1 MFGQIVRNNNKS
13 CYDDLE
19 TCLKEV
25 DEAVKN
31 DHEMDVQP
39 IHHDDQQQST
49 LMMASSEHRQQFE
62 EWLMKFYF
70 KEESKSRTAQIV
82 TAKSYQEIFSLLV
95 TPDTD
100 LKRAER
106 QKK

>member
-1 MFGQIVRNNNKS
+1 MMFGQIVRKNKS

-39 IHHDDQQQST
+39 IYHDDCETT
-49 LMMASSEHRQQFE
+49 LMMASEHRQRFE

-70 KEESKSRTAQIV
+70 KGEESKSRTAQIV
-82 TAKSYQEIFSLLV
+82 TAKAYREIFSLLL

-100 LKRAER
+100 LKPAER